1 MRFSA
6 TDVFQSA
13 VVVIPARAP
22 REPSLPR
29 GASPTRLP
37 GLTLRTDLQ
46 PLFLFLLGKKR
57 CPRTLSYLSHPRS
70 GVSRFSEELRRVSGR
85 SACEARGTRSGCRG
99 VVAPGSSPGPGPD
112 PWRQEACVWTG
123 NTPGVYADISNSDL
137 KGSGFLF
144 KFFYIF
150 LSLKLTIL
158 FTDVISITGCISYN
172 LFKWLPNRNTQIINK
187 NIITEKKI
195 YLMFFV
201 LNMYPPKMSSQ
212 ITVPQINS
220 SLLGLSQQVNA

>member
-1 MRFSA
+1 MLSLALLLLLRVLRMRFSA

-85 SACEARGTRSGCRG
+85 SACEARGTRSGYRG
-99 VVAPGSSPGPGPD
+99 SLLPDHPRVPGPIRGG
-112 PWRQEACVWTG
+112 RKRVCEQETHQE
-123 NTPGVYADISNSDL
+123 SM
-137 KGSGFLF
+137 
-144 KFFYIF
+144 
-150 LSLKLTIL
+150 LTFPIR
-158 FTDVISITGCISYN
+158 I
-172 LFKWLPNRNTQIINK
+172 
-187 NIITEKKI
+187 
-195 YLMFFV
+195 
-201 LNMYPPKMSSQ
+201 
-212 ITVPQINS
+212 
-220 SLLGLSQQVNA
+220 